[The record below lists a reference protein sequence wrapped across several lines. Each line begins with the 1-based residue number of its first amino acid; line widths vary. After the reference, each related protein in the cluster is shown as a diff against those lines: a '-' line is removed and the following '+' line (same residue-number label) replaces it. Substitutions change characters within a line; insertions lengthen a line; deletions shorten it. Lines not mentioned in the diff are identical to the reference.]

1 MARRMLYR
9 VLAEGLNMNSDDRR
23 RIRYERRCA
32 KRALKKQ
39 NKIAEYDDYAPMTDA
54 DKLYQAYKQS
64 RRGVSWKESTQRYEA
79 NAMRNIL
86 DTQRKLIARQSV
98 QSGFVEFDL
107 YERGKARH
115 IRSIHISERIVQKC
129 LCDNILVPILSRPLI
144 YDNGATMKGKGIHF
158 SVRRLITH
166 LSKFYRSNGFSNK
179 GYVLIIDFKRFF
191 DNIRHD
197 ILLKMLN
204 EQIADP
210 DVRELLRRFITVFG
224 KNRSLGLGSQISQIC
239 AIFYPSR
246 LDHVI
251 KEKLRI
257 PFYGRYMDDLYL
269 IHRSKAYLEQCLVR
283 IKEVCDD
290 LDITINE
297 RKTRIIPLS
306 EGFTF
311 LKGKYSLTES
321 GRIIRRANRDSAVRM
336 RRKLRK
342 FKGLLDAGEIRY
354 EDIRASYQAW
364 RNGYM
369 KRFNDFYKICKIDRL
384 YDELFIK

>member
-1 MARRMLYR
+1 
-9 VLAEGLNMNSDDRR
+9 MNSDERR
-23 RIRYERRCA
+23 RLRYERRQA
-32 KRALKKQ
+32 KRTRKK
-39 NKIAEYDDYAPMTDA
+39 KEKSSPYDDYSPMTDA
-54 DKLYQAYKQS
+54 DKLYQAYKLC

-79 NAMRNIL
+79 SAMRNIL
-86 DTQRKLIARQSV
+86 DTQKKLIARQSV
-98 QSGFVEFDL
+98 QCGFVEFDL
-107 YERGKARH
+107 HERGKARH

-144 YDNGATMKGKGIHF
+144 YDNGATMKDKGVHF
-158 SVRRLITH
+158 SVRRLIAH
-166 LSKFYRSNGFSNK
+166 LSKFYKSNGFSNN
-179 GYVLIIDFKRFF
+179 GYILVVDFKKFF

-197 ILLKMLN
+197 ILLEMLN
-204 EQIADP
+204 EHITDP

-239 AIFYPSR
+239 AIFYPSK
-246 LDHVI
+246 LDHFI
-251 KEKLRI
+251 KEQLRI
-257 PFYGRYMDDLYL
+257 RFYGRYMDDLYL
-269 IHRSKAYLEQCLVR
+269 IHRNKVYLEQCLQKIR
-283 IKEVCDD
+283 DVCGD

-297 RKTRIIPLS
+297 RKTRIIPLR

-321 GRIIRRANRDSAVRM
+321 GRVVRRAGRESARRM

-342 FKGLLDAGEIRY
+342 FKGLLDAGRMQY
-354 EDIRASYQAW
+354 TDIRTSYQAW

-369 KRFNDFYKICKIDRL
+369 KRFNDFYKICGIDRL

>member
-1 MARRMLYR
+1 
-9 VLAEGLNMNSDDRR
+9 MNSEDRR
-23 RIRYERRCA
+23 CVRYERRKA
-32 KRALKKQ
+32 RRVLKKQ
-39 NKIAEYDDYAPMTDA
+39 EKIAEHDDYAHMTDG
-54 DKLYQAYKQS
+54 DKLYQAYKLC
-64 RRGVSWKESTQRYEA
+64 RHGVNWKESTQRYEM
-79 NAMRNIL
+79 NALRNVL
-86 DTQRKLIARQSV
+86 DTQKKLIARESV

-115 IRSIHISERIVQKC
+115 IRSIHISERVVQKC

-158 SVRRLITH
+158 SIRRLVAH
-166 LSKFYRSNGFSNK
+166 LSKFYKSNGFSNN
-179 GYVLIIDFKRFF
+179 GYVLVVDFRKFF

-204 EQIADP
+204 DHIADP

-239 AIFYPSR
+239 AIFYPSK
-246 LDHVI
+246 LDHFI
-251 KEKLRI
+251 KEQLRI
-257 PFYGRYMDDLYL
+257 RFYGRYMDDLYL
-269 IHRSKAYLEQCLVR
+269 IHRSKSRLEQCLKQ
-283 IKEVCDD
+283 IHDVCDD

-297 RKTRIIPLS
+297 RKTRIIPLR
-306 EGFTF
+306 EGFVF

-321 GRIIRRANRDSAVRM
+321 GRIVRRASRDSAVRM

-342 FKGLLDAGEIRY
+342 FKGLLDAGRMQY
-354 EDIRASYQAW
+354 ADIRASYQAW

>member
-1 MARRMLYR
+1 
-9 VLAEGLNMNSDDRR
+9 MNSDDRR
-23 RIRYERRCA
+23 RLRYERRYT
-32 KRALKKQ
+32 KRTLKKKE
-39 NKIAEYDDYAPMTDA
+39 KIAQYDDYSPMTDA
-54 DKLYQAYKQS
+54 DKLYHAYKLC

-79 NAMRNIL
+79 SAMRNIL
-86 DTQRKLIARQSV
+86 DTQRKLIARESV

-144 YDNGATMKGKGIHF
+144 YDNGATVQGKGNHF
-158 SVRRLITH
+158 AVRRLITH
-166 LSKFYRSNGFSNK
+166 LTKYYKSNGFSNE
-179 GYVLIIDFKRFF
+179 GYVLVIDFKKFF
-191 DNIRHD
+191 DSIRHD

-204 EQIADP
+204 DHIADP

-246 LDHVI
+246 LDHFI
-251 KEKLRI
+251 KEHLRI
-257 PFYGRYMDDLYL
+257 TYYGRYMDDLYL
-269 IHRSKAYLEQCLVR
+269 IHRSKTYLEQCFGKIR
-283 IKEVCDD
+283 DVCRE

-297 RKTRIIPLS
+297 KKTRIISLS
-306 EGFTF
+306 EGFLF

-321 GRIIRRANRDSAVRM
+321 GRVVRRASRASAGRM

-342 FKGLLDAGEIRY
+342 FKGLLDAGRMNY
-354 EDIRASYQAW
+354 ADIRASYQAW